1 MITAISLI
9 SCRTAFPEAQTP
21 DDVYYSP
28 EGMRNDEERTQTD
41 EDRYLRM
48 KVRNR
53 RDWSELNDWYTYER
67 WSYGMNYAYGTP
79 YHPYYNW
86 NVYHNPYWMPTAGT
100 RTENRPRISNL
111 NAFQAGASG
120 TSPRINPVNPK
131 LSGFGGSN
139 PNSNNG
145 TNIRSSTPGGA
156 LRELFGHG
164 TTNSSSPNPTPSSS
178 NPTSPPAPS
187 APVRKF

>member
-1 MITAISLI
+1 MITALSLS

-28 EGMRNDEERTQTD
+28 EGLRYEEARTQTD

-53 RDWSELNDWYTYER
+53 HDWSELNDWYTYER
-67 WSYGMNYAYGTP
+67 WGYGMNYAYGTP

-86 NVYHNPYWMPTAGT
+86 NVYHNPYWMPNT
-100 RTENRPRISNL
+100 RTRPENRPRLSNL
-111 NAFQAGASG
+111 NAFQTGASG
-120 TSPRINPVNPK
+120 TPINPVNPK
-131 LSGFGGSN
+131 LSGYGTSYPKN
-139 PNSNNG
+139 NNG
-145 TNIRSSTPGGA
+145 TNNGSSTPGGT
-156 LRELFGHG
+156 LRDLFGNG
-164 TTNSSSPNPTPSSS
+164 NRSSSAPNPTPSSS
-178 NPTSPPAPS
+178 NPTSQPAPA